1 MSLLETLK
9 DAVNQLTEEKLV
21 YDIFFLIIMG

>member
-9 DAVNQLTEEKLV
+9 DAVNQLPEEKLV
-21 YDIFFLIIMG
+21 YDIFFLIIMR

>member
-21 YDIFFLIIMG
+21 YDIFFLIIMR